1 MSSSFMLLNNR
12 LAGFSGDTAK
22 YEPWQI
28 SAWVRVLS
36 IRQQS
41 GKKNY
46 TRILLNMNHYTKQRF
61 AVLAISPDSTLLGVT
76 DTWMN
81 SHFAQSGIIFQHFEG
96 LKAIFELV
104 KTTVLISQFQHKHR
118 IEKWTTPSGD
128 ICKINEI
135 NTGWVVFKRI
145 FVLKPWNW
153 DGHFEYNKRYKGNKK
168 LMRFLSTSLKICLKN
183 QRLRET

>member
-1 MSSSFMLLNNR
+1 MLLNNR

-61 AVLAISPDSTLLGVT
+61 AVLAISPHSTLLGAT
-76 DTWMN
+76 DT
-81 SHFAQSGIIFQHFEG
+81 
-96 LKAIFELV
+96 
-104 KTTVLISQFQHKHR
+104 
-118 IEKWTTPSGD
+118 
-128 ICKINEI
+128 
-135 NTGWVVFKRI
+135 
-145 FVLKPWNW
+145 
-153 DGHFEYNKRYKGNKK
+153 
-168 LMRFLSTSLKICLKN
+168 
-183 QRLRET
+183 